1 MALGHNVFPSFLL
14 GRWSRR
20 SGETGHQTA
29 ACDPCSRQQDKNKM
43 TGPIP
48 NLSIYLIQAQAVL
61 RHHWPPSSMAAVTL
75 KTVD

>member
-48 NLSIYLIQAQAVL
+48 NLSIYLIQAQEVL